1 MRAKEALPLKLLLVG
16 CGHIGS
22 ALLSG
27 WLKQRGRYKINV
39 VTPHQTSLGIFLNDP
54 DVTWFQT
61 PEAIQEYPDFIIFA
75 IKPQVLQDVLPAYKR
90 FFEKNSFFIS
100 VAAGKTLE
108 FYYPYLGQAINLV
121 RAMPNTPATI
131 GKGITLLLKNEA
143 VSLQQKA
150 VVEELFKAL
159 GECWWMDT
167 EDQFDCAAALTACG
181 PAYVFNFVESLA
193 SAAEEL
199 GFPRSLAN
207 RWAQTLVI
215 GSSTFLEQSKESP
228 ETLRIKVTSPGGMT
242 EAGLKILNHKTSGLQ
257 PLLKETIK
265 AAYQRAIDMRD
276 VKK

>member
-1 MRAKEALPLKLLLVG
+1 MKAKDALSLKLLLVG

-27 WLKQRGRYKINV
+27 WLKQRGLYKISV
-39 VTPHQTSLGIFLNDP
+39 VTPHQASLDTFLNDP

-61 PEAIQEYPDFIIFA
+61 PEAIQDVPDFIVFA
-75 IKPQVLQDVLPAYKR
+75 VKPQILHDVLPAYKR
-90 FFEKNSFFIS
+90 FCEKNSLFIS

-108 FYYPYLGQAINLV
+108 FYSSYLGKPLNLV

-143 VSLQQKA
+143 ISPQQKT
-150 VVEELFKAL
+150 VVEELFQAL
-159 GECWWMDT
+159 GDCWWMDT

-193 SAAEEL
+193 GAAEEL
-199 GFPRSLAN
+199 GFPQPLAN
-207 RWAQTLVI
+207 QLAEALVT
-215 GSSTFLEQSKESP
+215 GSSHFLEQSKESP
-228 ETLRIKVTSPGGMT
+228 EALRIKVTSSGGMT

-257 PLLKETIK
+257 SLLKETIK
-265 AAYQRAIDMRD
+265 AAYARAVEMRGA
-276 VKK
+276 KK